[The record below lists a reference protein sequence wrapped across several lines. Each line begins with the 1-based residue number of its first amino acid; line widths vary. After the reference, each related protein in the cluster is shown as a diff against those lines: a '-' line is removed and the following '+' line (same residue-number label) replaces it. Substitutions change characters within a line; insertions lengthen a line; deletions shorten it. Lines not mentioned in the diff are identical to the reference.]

1 MLQSHD
7 QRRPLHKP
15 SLPKPNLKDEVR
27 FLQSWFQNPLK
38 TGAVAPSS
46 PALAK
51 MMASYLDPKQDGP
64 VIELGPGTGPVTK
77 ALLQRGFAPERLFL
91 IEYNPEFCA
100 LLRLRYP
107 GVTVINGDAYT
118 LAKTL
123 TGRLPGKAVG
133 TISSLPL
140 FTMPESERH
149 RMVNEAFDMS
159 HPGSPFVQFTYAVVS
174 PVPLVPGAIEG
185 ERSPRVWRNIPP
197 ARVWAYR
204 RP

>member
-1 MLQSHD
+1 MLHSHD
-7 QRRPLHKP
+7 HRSQLSKA
-15 SLPKPNLKDEVR
+15 SLPKPHLKDEVR
-27 FLQSWFQNPLK
+27 FLQSWLQNPLK
-38 TGAVAPSS
+38 TGAVSPSS

-77 ALLQRGFAPERLFL
+77 ALLQRGFTPERLFL

-107 GVTVINGDAYT
+107 GVTVINGDAYALRKT
-118 LAKTL
+118 LAD
-123 TGRLPGKAVG
+123 RLPGKAVG

-140 FTMPESERH
+140 FTMPQAERH
-149 RMVNEAFDMS
+149 RMVNEAFDLS
-159 HPGSPFVQFTYAVVS
+159 HPGTPFVQFTYAVVS

-185 ERSPRVWRNIPP
+185 ERSPRVWMNIPP

>member
-1 MLQSHD
+1 MLHSHE
-7 QRRPLHKP
+7 RRSPRLRPK
-15 SLPKPNLKDEVR
+15 LPDEVR

-38 TGAVAPSS
+38 TGAVSPSG

-51 MMASYLDPKQDGP
+51 MMASYLDPRRDGP
-64 VIELGPGTGPVTK
+64 VVELGPGTGPVTK
-77 ALLQRGFAPERLFL
+77 ALLNRGFAPERLFL

-107 GVTVINGDAYT
+107 GVTVIQGDAYALGKT
-118 LAKTL
+118 LAGK
-123 TGRLPGKAVG
+123 LPGKAVG

-140 FTMPESERH
+140 FTMPQPERH
-149 RMVNEAFDMS
+149 RMVNEAFDLS
-159 HPGSPFVQFTYAVVS
+159 IPGAPFVQFTYAVVS
-174 PVPLVPGAIEG
+174 PVPLVPGQIHG
-185 ERSPRVWRNIPP
+185 ERSPRVWRNLPP

>member
-1 MLQSHD
+1 MLHSQEHRSP
-7 QRRPLHKP
+7 RRKAK
-15 SLPKPNLKDEVR
+15 LPDEVR

-38 TGAVAPSS
+38 TGAVSPSG

-51 MMASYLDPKQDGP
+51 MMASYLDPRLQGP

-77 ALLQRGFAPERLFL
+77 ALLNRGFAPERLFL

-107 GVTVINGDAYT
+107 GVTVIQGDAYALGKT
-118 LAKTL
+118 LAGK
-123 TGRLPGKAVG
+123 LPAKAVG

-140 FTMPESERH
+140 FTMPQPERH
-149 RMVNEAFDMS
+149 RMVDEAFDLS
-159 HPGSPFVQFTYAVVS
+159 IPGAPFVQFTYAVVS
-174 PVPLVPGAIEG
+174 PVPLVPGRIHG
-185 ERSPRVWRNIPP
+185 ERSPRVWRNLPP